1 MNCII
6 YDAYNARLAPNGG
19 GGWGCLRT
27 SESKWRTGCLLIEV
41 YELCD

>member
-6 YDAYNARLAPNGG
+6 YDAYNARLVQNGG
-19 GGWGCLRT
+19 VWGCLRT
-27 SESKWRTGCLLIEV
+27 SGADLRSGCLLIEV